1 MEAILRR
8 ASSISFLSSLSLCF
22 LPDNLV
28 LASEITFHCWASLCF
43 SASMAFIIA
52 STSCCKWETH
62 TFCEISRK
70 YCRIFLYT
78 KLDFNNRLSMY
89 RFSEKKGASKRLRTC
104 RKGCCEG
111 LISSLFRSPSF
122 PEKSSINRKSAP
134 LLLLDFKRLLKAILA
149 FSETRKRCSFS
160 TTLWRCFLSCSKADF
175 WSWKRLVVKTF
186 EFNSESKCLVCA
198 I

>member
-89 RFSEKKGASKRLRTC
+89 RFSEKKGQKAAYLSERMLRRLNIILVQISVIPGKILDKSEISAIVIIRFQTIAQSNF
-104 RKGCCEG
+104 G
-111 LISSLFRSPSF
+111 L
-122 PEKSSINRKSAP
+122 
-134 LLLLDFKRLLKAILA
+134 
-149 FSETRKRCSFS
+149 
-160 TTLWRCFLSCSKADF
+160 F
-175 WSWKRLVVKTF
+175 WD
-186 EFNSESKCLVCA
+186 
-198 I
+198 